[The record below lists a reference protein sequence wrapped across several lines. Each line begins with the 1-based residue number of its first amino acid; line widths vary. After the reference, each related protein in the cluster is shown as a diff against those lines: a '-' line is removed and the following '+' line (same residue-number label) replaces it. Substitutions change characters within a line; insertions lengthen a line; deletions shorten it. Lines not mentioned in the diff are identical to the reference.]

1 MKHHEKWFR
10 AMRCLLIEDYL
21 PLRDSIR
28 ECLVEAG
35 YVVDDY
41 GTGDEGLWSA
51 QNHFYDAIILDVV
64 LPGID
69 GLELLR
75 RLRLS
80 HDKTPV
86 ILISARDAVTQRVEG
101 LNAGADDYL
110 VKPFELIELL
120 ARVQALTRRRY
131 ERESP
136 AIRIGDLEIDTLAKK
151 VRRGEREISLSRLE
165 YRLLCYLAHRE
176 NQIVS
181 RDEIGEHVYRD
192 HDGGSSNKVDVYISY
207 LRRKLNAVGEPDLI
221 RTVRGLGY
229 SITSE

>member
-1 MKHHEKWFR
+1 
-10 AMRCLLIEDYL
+10 MRCLLIEDYL

-28 ECLVEAG
+28 ECLAEAG
-35 YVVDDY
+35 YLVDDY
-41 GTGDEGLWSA
+41 GSGDEGLWSA

-69 GLELLR
+69 GLEVLR

-86 ILISARDAVTQRVEG
+86 ILISARDGVTQRVEG

-136 AIRIGDLEIDTLAKK
+136 ALRIGDLEIDTLAKK
-151 VRRGEREISLSRLE
+151 VRRGERDVSLSRLE
-165 YRLLCYLAHRE
+165 YRLLSYLAHRE

-207 LRRKLNAVGEPDLI
+207 LRRKLNAAGEPDLI